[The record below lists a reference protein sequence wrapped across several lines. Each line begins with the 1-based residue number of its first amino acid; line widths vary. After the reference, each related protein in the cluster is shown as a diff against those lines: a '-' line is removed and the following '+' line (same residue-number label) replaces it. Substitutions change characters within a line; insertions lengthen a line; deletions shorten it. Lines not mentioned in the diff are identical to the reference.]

1 MKYAP
6 NVHADACCR
15 LISDEPETEWKEAEN
30 RGEEDKLA
38 FDLSGGQECV
48 KGNWLEV
55 GPGK

>member
-1 MKYAP
+1 MKYALG
-6 NVHADACCR
+6 VHADACYR

-55 GPGK
+55 GLGK